1 MPPIVAST
9 DVNRSARDVFAYVT
23 DPTCF
28 HEWQK
33 GVIGGHMD
41 DPGSPGV
48 GARCVTV
55 RRIGFADRPST
66 SELLHIDPPKAWRVR
81 GIDGPIRATVDVTV
95 QALTDERA
103 RLAIAIDFEG
113 HGIGKLLVP
122 FVVRRETRKEMPGNL
137 ATLKQRLESQT

>member
-1 MPPIVAST
+1 MAEGRYRRPHGRP
-9 DVNRSARDVFAYVT
+9 RQPRL
-23 DPTCF
+23 
-28 HEWQK
+28 
-33 GVIGGHMD
+33 
-41 DPGSPGV
+41 

-137 ATLKQRLESQT
+137 ATLKQRLERQT

>member
-137 ATLKQRLESQT
+137 ATLKQRLERQT

>member
-1 MPPIVAST
+1 VPPIVAST

-113 HGIGKLLVP
+113 HGIGKLLVRSSSAAKLA
-122 FVVRRETRKEMPGNL
+122 RRCR
-137 ATLKQRLESQT
+137 ATSRR

>member
-41 DPGSPGV
+41 DPGRPGV

-137 ATLKQRLESQT
+137 ATLKQRLERQT

>member
-33 GVIGGHMD
+33 GVIGGHLD

-137 ATLKQRLESQT
+137 ATLKQRLERQT

>member
-33 GVIGGHMD
+33 GVVGGHMD

-137 ATLKQRLESQT
+137 ATLKQRLERQT